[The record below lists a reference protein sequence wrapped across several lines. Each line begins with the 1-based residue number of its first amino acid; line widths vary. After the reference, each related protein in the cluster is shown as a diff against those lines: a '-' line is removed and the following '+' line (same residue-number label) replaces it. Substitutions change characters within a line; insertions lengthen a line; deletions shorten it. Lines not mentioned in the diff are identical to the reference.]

1 MFASLHRRRTHP
13 NAVARLR
20 RVIAALAVVTCGL
33 LGWTGAVPAASA
45 RVVPI
50 PDGPTG
56 LPVHAPGGTVQV
68 ITAGGMPGWQIV
80 LIAVTAA
87 LVAAAAAVFLDRA
100 RAVHRLNFRQA
111 AIPLAKLPSGQMPA
125 DPSSACSRG
134 PGRKELS
141 SCSTASPPT
150 CRRRSRIFRL
160 ARAASRSA
168 QPGDPR
174 TAHRRARQ
182 HPLRRAAG

>member
-50 PDGPTG
+50 PDGPYRPDPST
-56 LPVHAPGGTVQV
+56 APGGTVQV

-100 RAVHRLNFRQA
+100 RA
-111 AIPLAKLPSGQMPA
+111 S
-125 DPSSACSRG
+125 
-134 PGRKELS
+134 
-141 SCSTASPPT
+141 
-150 CRRRSRIFRL
+150 
-160 ARAASRSA
+160 
-168 QPGDPR
+168 R
-174 TAHRRARQ
+174 TA
-182 HPLRRAAG
+182 